1 VILTLVLLCV
11 ALVPACV
18 SWWSGRRL
26 RRRLDDAAFPE
37 RLQAH
42 RRTVLITSFVAGGVA
57 VGMTPAGGVPVTIAV
72 LLLALSV
79 AAYPLR
85 KAIYGETWSY
95 AGYVSWMTR
104 FLLAFPAF
112 WLAIALTPFAI
123 LRIEYSVLRIAAS
136 LAAAAGFALWVK
148 YFLQIAEWLLRPQP
162 IADPD
167 WLAAF
172 GQILSRS
179 TLSEARIEVVAP
191 QGGAWT
197 NAIALATAGD
207 RRVWLGQSL
216 LERLSADEANAV
228 FAHEV
233 AHLEQFTRG
242 YLIWLRAIGWT
253 AIGLATVG
261 CAIASLLVP
270 ASATFWLQIGWGLA
284 FLGLLALRGRGH
296 QRRETQS
303 DLRAAE
309 LCGDADAVVRGLVKL
324 HAALRLPRRW
334 AENVERNSTHP
345 SLASRIRALREYAA
359 AASPGNLEEAQVF
372 ATPGGALV
380 LDGTRLHGLE
390 GLADADGSLE
400 ELFGRAEKVRSL
412 AYSTVREL
420 RVDAGVAG
428 QARLVARETSGHQW
442 SVPIR
447 DEDTA
452 RLQEVLDTIELHLA
466 SRVASAIPANA
477 GRALAILAIALGISQ
492 SAWGLVL
499 CASAAVIRL
508 RPMPL
513 VMMAAGA
520 ATSALLALLQPF
532 SPGSILPGWFLVP
545 AEAAL
550 AAAAVWLAFRQTR
563 DESAGWD
570 DGPPLM
576 LAVVGVGAL
585 AAWAFALFDLW
596 RAPGFVRAHQIAQ
609 ATPAAAVLAAAL
621 ATALLVARSRPRRT
635 VGAITALIAI
645 AAIAVA
651 SPAMLFSLERD
662 PLLERTPAATL
673 RPAQWNLHSVADVG
687 EHEYNGPLRISPTG
701 RRYAIGGRTN
711 AEDEPIEFRIGDFSS
726 GVQQRVRAIDVA
738 WTSDDRLLVLTPDD
752 GAGASELTL
761 LDSKTWKKD
770 PSKARSWSL
779 PRIIAPRLSAVDGG
793 RGWMLVGWTRTLH
806 RRAVRLAG
814 ALDSADV
821 ERTEWDVPR
830 EGYIEAVTA
839 GARGNALAVTYSMAG
854 AGSLLWTLHRSTTMS
869 WWVDSTIWALTPEGP
884 RRIADTALT
893 VRCIDTT
900 DGAASAWCVAADSH
914 HTIVY
919 SVDVPLGRFEP
930 VTTIKRPSRFES
942 NGPDGSL
949 VLWIDWTRPVIVR
962 PREHLALELEDDAIP
977 VALSSAARGGLV
989 SFLSAGEHSG
999 QIRVLEL
1006 R

>member
-1 VILTLVLLCV
+1 MIRILVPLCV

-26 RRRLDDAAFPE
+26 RHRLDDATFPE

-57 VGMTPAGGVPVTIAV
+57 VGMTPAGGAPVTIAI
-72 LLLALSV
+72 LLLALS
-79 AAYPLR
+79 ASAYPLR

-95 AGYVSWMTR
+95 AGYVAWMTR

-112 WLAIALTPFAI
+112 WLAIAVTPLVI
-123 LRIEYSVLRIAAS
+123 LRIEHTVLRIAAS
-136 LAAAAGFALWVK
+136 LAAAAGFALWVR
-148 YFLQIAEWLLRPQP
+148 YFLRIAEWLLRPQP

-167 WLAAF
+167 RLAAF

-179 TLSEARIEVVAP
+179 TLSEARIEVIAP
-191 QGGAWT
+191 RGGAWT
-197 NAIALATAGD
+197 NAIALATAAD

-216 LERLSADEANAV
+216 LERLAEDEANAV

-242 YLIWLRAIGWT
+242 YLIWLRAIDWT
-253 AIGLATVG
+253 AIAMATVG
-261 CAIASLLVP
+261 CAVASLLVP
-270 ASATFWLQIGWGLA
+270 ASATLWLQIGWGLTL
-284 FLGLLALRGRGH
+284 LGLLALRGRGH
-296 QRRETQS
+296 QRRETQN

-309 LCGDADAVVRGLVKL
+309 LCGDADAVVGGLVKL

-359 AASPGNLEEAQVF
+359 AGLPADLSEAQIF

-380 LDGTRLHGLE
+380 LDGSRLHGLE
-390 GLADADGSLE
+390 GLQDADGSVE
-400 ELFGRAEKVRSL
+400 ELFVRAEKVRSL

-452 RLQEVLDTIELHLA
+452 RLQEVLDTIEPHLA
-466 SRVASAIPANA
+466 ARVGSAIPFNV
-477 GRALAILAIALGISQ
+477 GRALAILAIVLGVSQ

-499 CASAAVIRL
+499 CACAAVVRL

-513 VMMAAGA
+513 VMLAAAA
-520 ATSALLALLQPF
+520 ATSAWLALQQPF
-532 SPGSILPGWFLVP
+532 SPDCILPVWFLVP
-545 AEAAL
+545 VESAL
-550 AAAAVWLAFRQTR
+550 AAAAVWLAFQQTR
-563 DESAGWD
+563 DDTASWD
-570 DGPPLM
+570 DGAPLV
-576 LAVVGVGAL
+576 LALIGVGAL
-585 AAWAFALFDLW
+585 AAWSFALSDLW

-635 VGAITALIAI
+635 AGAIAALIAV

-673 RPAQWNLHSVADVG
+673 RPAEWKLQSVADVG
-687 EHEYNGPLRISPTG
+687 GHEYGGPLRVSPTG
-701 RRYAIGGRTN
+701 RRYAIGGQ
-711 AEDEPIEFRIGDFSS
+711 AASEDEPLEFRVGDFNT
-726 GVQQRVRAIDVA
+726 GIQRSIRAFDVA
-738 WTSDDRLLVLTPDD
+738 WASDDTLLVLTSDNRD
-752 GAGASELTL
+752 GASELAL
-761 LDSKTWKKD
+761 FDSKTSKKD
-770 PSKARSWSL
+770 LAKARSWSL
-779 PRIIAPRLSAVDGG
+779 PRIVAPRLSAVDGG
-793 RGWMLVGWTRTLH
+793 RGWMLIGWTTTLH
-806 RRAVRLAG
+806 RRAVRLTG
-814 ALDSADV
+814 ALDSGAV

-830 EGYIEAVTA
+830 DAYIEAVTA
-839 GARGNALAVTYSMAG
+839 GARGNAIAVTYTMAG

-884 RRIADTALT
+884 RKIADTALT
-893 VRCIDTT
+893 ARCTDTT
-900 DGAASAWCVAADSH
+900 DGSATAWCVAADSGR
-914 HTIVY
+914 TIVFAA
-919 SVDVPLGRFEP
+919 DVPAGRLEP
-930 VTTIKRPSRFES
+930 VTTIERPSRFES

-949 VLWIDWTRPVIVR
+949 VLWIDWIRPVVVR
-962 PREHLALELEDDAIP
+962 PREHLALELDDDAIP